1 MPPPLHTRNHE
12 ILLLH
17 LTGLSDSRHDLG
29 WLQEYSQQ
37 KALHILTR
45 MIPPALNYALRYYTI
60 RDAKMYPYFRI
71 SCLFLKPMGCYGRF
85 SFISTTWFCLLLHLA
100 RFPLYV
106 LCLIYFPVVF
116 LFDYHFPR
124 YFFPRVFF
132 SCYPH
137 WWSLFGLRYLFCCT
151 VLYNFVNEW
160 RKNDDNL
167 ICIMVLHLHVVSC
180 NVE

>member
-12 ILLLH
+12 NLLLH
-17 LTGLSDSRHDLG
+17 LTGLSGSRHDLG

-45 MIPPALNYALRYYTI
+45 MIPPALNYTLRYYTI
-60 RDAKMYPYFRI
+60 HDAKMYPYFRI

-85 SFISTTWFCLLLHLA
+85 SFISTTRFRLLLHLA

-132 SCYPH
+132 SCYPTSGH
-137 WWSLFGLRYLFCCT
+137 CSVSVIFSVAQFYITLLMNGEQTTTILSVSWCCICMWYL
-151 VLYNFVNEW
+151 V
-160 RKNDDNL
+160 
-167 ICIMVLHLHVVSC
+167 M
-180 NVE
+180 